1 MPTACRRGHLNNVEV
16 ENQKTA
22 WEDSQEKVQKTP
34 EKIEDTVI
42 QLQVTASLFVC

>member
-34 EKIEDTVI
+34 EKI
-42 QLQVTASLFVC
+42 Q